1 MSKKMEEKIKIGN
14 RYIGIGHPCFIV
26 AEISGNHNMDYI
38 RAKEIVRAAADSG
51 VDAVKLQTYTPDT
64 ITLNSEQPC
73 FYTTTGGLWEGQ
85 TLYSLYKKA
94 YTPWEWQPK
103 LKKLADGLGV
113 ILFSSPFD
121 ITAVDFLEK
130 MDVPAYKIASFEIND
145 TQLLK
150 KVAETGKPI
159 MISTGVADIA
169 DIDLAI
175 QTCKNAGNEQIVLL
189 KCTSSYP
196 SPYREMNLAM
206 LSNMRETF
214 GCNVGLSDHSLGDE
228 VALAA
233 VAMGASVVE
242 KHFTLKR
249 DDGGVDADFSME
261 AEEMKNMVR
270 RIRNVEAAIGKV
282 DYSLTEKQKQ
292 EKRFSRSLFVSRPI
306 RRGEAF
312 TNENI
317 RSVRPGNGIPVKYLE
332 QILGKKAA
340 CDLEYATPLA
350 WEVIER

>member
-1 MSKKMEEKIKIGN
+1 MEREIRIENKFIGEK
-14 RYIGIGHPCFIV
+14 YPCFIV
-26 AEISGNHNMDYI
+26 AEMSGNHNMDFE
-38 RAKEIVRAAADSG
+38 RAKEIIRAAAEAG
-51 VDAVKLQTYTPDT
+51 VDAVKLQTYTADT
-64 ITLNSEQPC
+64 ITLNSRQPC
-73 FYTTTGGLWEGQ
+73 FYTTSGGLWEGQ

-103 LKKLADGLGV
+103 LKELADELGI

-121 ITAVDFLEK
+121 VTAVDFLEK
-130 MDVPAYKIASFEIND
+130 MNVPAYKIASFEIND

-159 MISTGVADIA
+159 MISTGIADIA
-169 DIDLAI
+169 DIDLAV
-175 QTCKNAGNEQIVLL
+175 QTCKDAGNEQIVLL

-196 SPYREMNLAM
+196 ALYEEMNLA
-206 LSNMRETF
+206 LIPNMKETF
-214 GCNVGLSDHSLGDE
+214 GCSAGLSDHSLGDE

-261 AEEMKNMVR
+261 AEEMKDMVK

-282 DYSLTEKQKQ
+282 SYSLTEKQKRQ
-292 EKRFSRSLFVSRPI
+292 KRFSRSLFVSKPVKK
-306 RRGEAF
+306 GELF
-312 TNENI
+312 TAENI
-317 RSVRPGNGIPVKYLE
+317 RSVRPGNGLSVKYLE
-332 QILGKKAA
+332 QILGRKASH
-340 CDLEYATPLA
+340 DLAYAAPLT
-350 WEVIER
+350 WEDIE